1 MTTINEALTPSAM
14 SRYTLANVTVTNNN
28 GIVPLQLSLDRT
40 TLYGVRKSDNTLMQS
55 QNLGAAWT
63 VIYTFP
69 SDRPISGLVEMADGQ
84 CIVECT
90 LTANTA
96 AYVYRSTGWS
106 TTPASRPAATWALTL
121 TTAGG
126 TLPGKWT
133 GHKWTAG
140 ANGVVV
146 VATYGTQTQSGGP
159 SNNVSRGRYL
169 YVSEDFG
176 ATFTLRYDIYI
187 NGAVDQA
194 VGVHFHA
201 VAYHEADDRIIA
213 SYGDGTG
220 QGAQISGSPTTKQQL
235 MYSDDRGLTWQF
247 FDIPA
252 DYASFVNGNAMQ
264 FTTVGI
270 ANDGSL
276 ILQTD
281 GAPYFLTV
289 VKRTGYRTYGSW
301 HLAPR
306 VGPGGTATIGSYLNR
321 NKPDGLFLT
330 TFELNGT
337 PPTGLSVNNNDR
349 SMSILASDD
358 GLSWYTLYTD
368 TPRRIVSGE
377 YWALNLM
384 GPTPDGKVV
393 GDYGYRNG
401 GAWATGS
408 LFVADLVAPA

>member
-1 MTTINEALTPSAM
+1 MTTINESITARAAAQYS
-14 SRYTLANVTVTNNN
+14 LANVSVTNNN
-28 GIVPLQLSLDRT
+28 GVQPLQLSLDRT

-55 QNLGAAWT
+55 QNNGASWT
-63 VIYTFP
+63 AIFTFP
-69 SDRPISGLVEMADGQ
+69 SDRPIGGMVEMPDGQ
-84 CIVECT
+84 CLIECT
-90 LTANTA
+90 LTAGTA
-96 AYVYRSTGWS
+96 ACVYRSTGWS
-106 TTPASRPAATWALTL
+106 TTPAARPSATWALTL

-133 GHKWTAG
+133 GHKWSVG
-140 ANGVVV
+140 SNGVVV
-146 VATYGTQTQSGGP
+146 MATYGTQTQSGGP
-159 SNNVSRGRYL
+159 GNNVARGRYL

-176 ATFTLRYDIYI
+176 ATFTLRYDLYI

-194 VGVHFHA
+194 IGVHFHA

-220 QGAQISGSPTTKQQL
+220 QGTLISGSQPTKQQL
-235 MYSDDRGLTWQF
+235 MYSDDRGITWQF

-252 DYASFVNGNAMQ
+252 DYSNFTGGNAMQ
-264 FTTVGI
+264 FTTVAI
-270 ANDGSL
+270 ADDGSL

-281 GAPYFLTV
+281 GAPYFMAV

-301 HLAPR
+301 HLQPR
-306 VGPGGTATIGSYLNR
+306 TGPGGTSTIGSYINR
-321 NKPDGLFLT
+321 NKSDGPFLA

-337 PPTGLSVNNNDR
+337 PPDGLSVNGNDR
-349 SMSILASDD
+349 SMAIYASPD

-368 TPRRIVSGE
+368 TPRRIASGE

-401 GAWATGS
+401 GAWTTGA
-408 LFVADLVAPA
+408 LFVADLVGPA